1 MVSLE
6 ERLGY
11 KFRNSLLLG
20 EALTHPS
27 LAYESAKPHF
37 DNQRLEFLGD
47 AVLQLILTQHLF
59 ETFPDFAEGQMT
71 KLRTRIVSRPA
82 LEKFAKKISLGDYLL
97 LGRGEESSGGRFR
110 SSTLADAYEA
120 VIGAIYLD
128 SDLQTVRDI
137 VVGHCNEELKIEDED
152 DPLERNPKGQLQELL
167 QQFDLAGP
175 SYMVI
180 DESGPDHDKTFVS
193 VVSWNGA
200 ILAQGIGSS
209 KKNSETAAAKN
220 ALSNEEWKKVIPG
233 TKD

>member
-47 AVLQLILTQHLF
+47 AVLQLVLTQHLF
-59 ETFPDFAEGQMT
+59 ETFPDFTEGQMT
-71 KLRTRIVSRPA
+71 KLRTRLVSRTA
-82 LEKFAKKISLGDYLL
+82 LEKFANKIHLGDYLL
-97 LGRGEESSGGRFR
+97 LGRGEETSGGRLR

-120 VIGAIYLD
+120 LIGAIYLD

-137 VVGHCNEELKIEDED
+137 VISHCDDELKIENAD

-167 QQFDLAGP
+167 QQFDLEGP
-175 SYMVI
+175 VYRVI

-193 VVSWNGA
+193 VVLWNGVQ
-200 ILAQGIGSS
+200 LAEGTGSS

-220 ALSNEEWKKVIPG
+220 ALASETWNNAIPR
-233 TKD
+233 TEQ